1 MSADA
6 LTLVLQPDGLRQ
18 FVALQDAAAQSV
30 TERFYATH
38 GPAYARFGDAGRHS
52 CTEDLLFHLE
62 FLRPVLEFGLL
73 QPMVDYLRWLNS
85 VLLARNI
92 PADHLAQSLD
102 WLGEFFATAMAPEA
116 SNTVVLA
123 LRAARDGFLQVPQDE
138 PVSPQLAQTTWAQAQ
153 AFEDALLR
161 GDQAQ
166 ALALLNQAM
175 DAGHTLVEAEMHM
188 IQPALYRI
196 GEKWQAN
203 QITVAQEHL
212 ATAIVQMVMPMGL
225 MRSKPPTPLDKRVL
239 LACVEGNQHAVGLAM
254 VSDAFALAGWQV
266 QYLGANVPTAAL
278 VAQIQ
283 ASQPDLVGLSVSF
296 PQQLRVAKL
305 VIAQLQ
311 ACMGTTRPAVMV
323 GGLAV
328 NRFNQLTQVLGADA
342 SGVNATEAVAK
353 AQHMVS

>member
-1 MSADA
+1 
-6 LTLVLQPDGLRQ
+6 
-18 FVALQDAAAQSV
+18 
-30 TERFYATH
+30 
-38 GPAYARFGDAGRHS
+38 
-52 CTEDLLFHLE
+52 
-62 FLRPVLEFGLL
+62 
-73 QPMVDYLRWLNS
+73 
-85 VLLARNI
+85 
-92 PADHLAQSLD
+92 
-102 WLGEFFATAMAPEA
+102 
-116 SNTVVLA
+116 
-123 LRAARDGFLQVPQDE
+123 
-138 PVSPQLAQTTWAQAQ
+138 
-153 AFEDALLR
+153 
-161 GDQAQ
+161 
-166 ALALLNQAM
+166 
-175 DAGHTLVEAEMHM
+175 LVEAEMHM

-225 MRSKPPTPLDKRVL
+225 MRSQPPAPLDKRVL

-266 QYLGANVPTAAL
+266 QYLGANVPTTAL

-342 SGVNATEAVAK
+342 SGVNATEAVAQ
-353 AQHMVS
+353 AQRVVS